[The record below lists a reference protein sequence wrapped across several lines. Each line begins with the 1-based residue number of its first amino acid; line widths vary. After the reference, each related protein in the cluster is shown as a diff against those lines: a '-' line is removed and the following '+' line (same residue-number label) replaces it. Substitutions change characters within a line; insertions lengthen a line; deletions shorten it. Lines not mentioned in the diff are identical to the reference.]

1 MLLETLTL
9 YKLSD
14 LIASNVLVIGDGYR
28 AKNSELCPFKSGLPF
43 ARAGNINSG
52 FQFDD
57 ADYLVAENLLKAG
70 EKVSELGDVLF
81 TSKGTV
87 GRVAFVSEKTP
98 RFVYSPQLTWWRVK
112 DTKRIEPRFLY
123 YWMHGREFCV
133 QINGLRGQTDMADYV
148 SLRDQRQMMY
158 VTLPPLDEQKAIAHI
173 LGTLDDKI
181 ELNQQ
186 MNQTLEAIARALFKS
201 WFIDFDPVR
210 AKLDGRQPTGM
221 DAETAALFP
230 AEFEDSALGEI
241 PKGWKIQTSESIFS
255 VKDGTHDS
263 PKVAEAGYPLV
274 TSRHLKKG
282 YIDFD
287 NTYLISEDDFHE
299 VNKRSKVDKND
310 VLITM
315 IGTVGNLLFIDYEEV
330 NFAIKNVGLFKTS
343 EKPELSEYFYFYL
356 RSDKIENYLKIRQA
370 GTTQSYITLKTL
382 RTIPVLLPSSELVRL
397 FSKSVT
403 PQLQKI
409 TATREE
415 SHLLVSIRDALLPK
429 LLSGEI
435 RVQDAE
441 TVVEAVT

>member
-1 MLLETLTL
+1 MGVDEWDAVNLRDVCFKIGSGATPRGGQNVYLSKGEYTLIRSQNIYNEGFSQDGLVFLTKRHAEEL
-9 YKLSD
+9 
-14 LIASNVLVIGDGYR
+14 SNVEVQ
-28 AKNSELCPFKSGLPF
+28 K
-43 ARAGNINSG
+43 
-52 FQFDD
+52 
-57 ADYLVAENLLKAG
+57 
-70 EKVSELGDVLF
+70 GDVLLNITGDSVARCCQVDERVLPARVNQHVSIIRSDSNKLDSCF
-81 TSKGTV
+81 LRYFLISLPMQSLMLSWAGSGGTRNALTKGMIE
-87 GRVAFVSEKTP
+87 AFEVP
-98 RFVYSPQLTWWRVK
+98 
-112 DTKRIEPRFLY
+112 
-123 YWMHGREFCV
+123 C
-133 QINGLRGQTDMADYV
+133 
-148 SLRDQRQMMY
+148 
-158 VTLPPLDEQKAIAHI
+158 PPIAEQKAIAHI

-210 AKLDGRQPTGM
+210 AKLDGRQPIGM

>member
-1 MLLETLTL
+1 MTYNLDRTP
-9 YKLSD
+9 LSD
-14 LIASNVLVIGDGYR
+14 LCEAIVDCEHKTAPKQDFGIPSIRTTDI
-28 AKNSELCPFKSGLPF
+28 KNGRLD
-43 ARAGNINSG
+43 I
-52 FQFDD
+52 
-57 ADYLVAENLLKAG
+57 ENANR
-70 EKVSELGDVLF
+70 VSEETYIQWTARLEPQPNDLILAREAPVGEVGIVPLGQRVCLGQRTVLIRPDKNKLF
-81 TSKGTV
+81 PRYLLYLLLTSQM
-87 GRVAFVSEKTP
+87 RHA
-98 RFVYSPQLTWWRVK
+98 LTSRAEGSVVPHLNMSAI
-112 DTKRIEPRFLY
+112 R
-123 YWMHGREFCV
+123 
-133 QINGLRGQTDMADYV
+133 GLE
-148 SLRDQRQMMY
+148 LPL
-158 VTLPPLDEQKAIAHI
+158 LPPLDEQKAIAHI

-210 AKLDGRQPTGM
+210 AKLDGRQPIGM